1 MNQWFI
7 QDAFMITNGIV
18 VAAFI
23 AGAAFLLLF
32 WKHMELL
39 GDYDALMR
47 QKQKRVEHDYLKW
60 VYYEKPTQ
68 IQHREKETRP
78 SNDSKDSVREA

>member
-7 QDAFMITNGIV
+7 QDAFMVTNGIV

-32 WKHMELL
+32 WKYMELL
-39 GDYDALMR
+39 GDYDALIK
-47 QKQKRVEHDYLKW
+47 QKQKRVENDYWKW
-60 VYYEKPTQ
+60 IYHEKP
-68 IQHREKETRP
+68 IQARRGEEKTKP
-78 SNDSKDSVREA
+78 SEVSEDSAREA

>member
-32 WKHMELL
+32 WKYMALL
-39 GDYDALMR
+39 GDYDALMK
-47 QKQKRVEHDYLKW
+47 QEQKRVENDYLKW
-60 VYYEKPTQ
+60 VYYEKPMQ
-68 IQHREKETRP
+68 IQRREKETRP
-78 SNDSKDSVREA
+78 SEVSEDSAREA